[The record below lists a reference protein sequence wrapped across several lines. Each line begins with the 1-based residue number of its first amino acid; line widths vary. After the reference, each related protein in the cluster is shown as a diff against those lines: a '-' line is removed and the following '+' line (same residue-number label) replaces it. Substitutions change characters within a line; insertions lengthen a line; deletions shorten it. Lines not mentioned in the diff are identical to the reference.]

1 MELWMRH
8 GDEKIIK
15 QDTMD
20 KGHYPNRNDSV
31 PQNGCYDQ
39 LNYVY
44 LRFRE
49 IKEESKTQIMG
60 PET

>member
-1 MELWMRH
+1 MNYLLLEQGREMELWMRH

-44 LRFRE
+44 LNSE
-49 IKEESKTQIMG
+49 K
-60 PET
+60 